1 MLTLQRIAVVGEDL
15 RGEIEN
21 GKWARNT
28 SGRASR
34 DKSQIPAHNHRDES
48 KTTRNLEIVVCVSQ
62 ARRSWVEAE
71 LVVCGSEKGEQKDEG
86 EEDEYE
92 WDIGPKRSAQEAEG
106 DKSHDNILEFISFAC
121 SEIKDLSI
129 FLRSFLVLHCM
140 LVQVHLERHLQCRTR
155 RVQSLDR

>member
-34 DKSQIPAHNHRDES
+34 DESQIPAHNHRDES

-71 LVVCGSEKGEQKDEG
+71 LVVCGSEKGE
-86 EEDEYE
+86 
-92 WDIGPKRSAQEAEG
+92 
-106 DKSHDNILEFISFAC
+106 
-121 SEIKDLSI
+121 
-129 FLRSFLVLHCM
+129 
-140 LVQVHLERHLQCRTR
+140 
-155 RVQSLDR
+155 